1 MTTAPNL
8 KRFATSALL
17 RSRTFLLGAGVAL
30 VVGVLLWQA
39 LAAHGNPDPTAG
51 HTTWTAAVVDTAV
64 LVFREG
70 LEAILTLAVLTA
82 GLARSRRDYAKPVAL
97 GAGLGLA
104 ATYATWA
111 VVVAVIALV
120 DNTRTELAVQ
130 AATGLLA
137 VVVLL
142 VVMNWF
148 FHKIYWESWM
158 AFHSRSKRQLLQA
171 PAAAL
176 AWRGL
181 ILLGLASIYRE
192 GFEVV
197 LFLQSIRLQVG
208 GGVVAAGSA
217 IGLGL
222 TALVA
227 VLAFAGHRRLPY
239 QKMLAMTGGM
249 LALVLI
255 VMVGEQAQEMQLAG
269 WIGTTTLPVHI
280 APWLGVWFSVF
291 PTVQTLAGQLLAVA
305 LVLGS
310 YVAAQRSTRH
320 RAAADAQRGSMYA
333 AQSPTP

>member
-1 MTTAPNL
+1 MLATPANL
-8 KRFATSALL
+8 KSLAI
-17 RSRTFLLGAGVAL
+17 RSRRSLGTALLLGAGVAL
-30 VVGVLLWQA
+30 VAAVLVWQA
-39 LAAHGNPDPTAG
+39 VTSHGSPDPTAG
-51 HTTWTAAVVDTAV
+51 HPARMAAIVDTAV

-70 LEAILTLAVLTA
+70 LEAILTLAVVTA
-82 GLARSRRDYAKPVAL
+82 GLARSRRDYIRPVGV

-111 VVVAVIALV
+111 VVVALISLV
-120 DNTRTELAVQ
+120 DNTATELAVQ

-137 VVVLL
+137 VLVLL

-148 FHKIYWESWM
+148 FHKIYWEGWM
-158 AFHSRSKRQLLQA
+158 SFHSRKKRELVAA
-171 PAAAL
+171 PAAAA

-181 ILLGLASIYRE
+181 MLLGLASIYRE

-208 GGVVAAGSA
+208 TGVVALGSLV
-217 IGLGL
+217 GLLL

-227 VLAFAGHRRLPY
+227 VLTFVGHRRLPY

-249 LALVLI
+249 LALVLV

-269 WIGTTTLPVHI
+269 WLGTTHLALQVP
-280 APWLGVWFSVF
+280 AWLGVWFSVF
-291 PTVQTLAGQLLAVA
+291 PTVQTLAAQVLAAA

-310 YVAAQRSTRH
+310 YVAAR
-320 RAAADAQRGSMYA
+320 RATLRKVRLEVAGASG
-333 AQSPTP
+333 

>member
-1 MTTAPNL
+1 MTTAPDL
-8 KRFATSALL
+8 KRFATKALL
-17 RSRTFLLGAGVAL
+17 RSRGLLMGLGVAL
-30 VVGVLLWQA
+30 VVAVLVWQA
-39 LAAHGNPDPTAG
+39 LSAHGNPDPTAG
-51 HTTWTAAVVDTAV
+51 HTTWTAAIVDTAV

-82 GLARSRRDYAKPVAL
+82 GLARSRRDYARPVAI

-104 ATYATWA
+104 ATYATWV
-111 VVVAVIALV
+111 VVVALIALV

-130 AATGLLA
+130 AGTGLLA

-158 AFHSRSKRQLLQA
+158 AFHSRTKRQLLQA

-217 IGLGL
+217 IGLAL

-227 VLAFAGHRRLPY
+227 VLTFAGHRRLPY
-239 QKMLAMTGGM
+239 QKMLALTGGM
-249 LALVLI
+249 LGLVLV

-269 WIGTTTLPVHI
+269 WIGATPFPIHV
-280 APWLGVWFSVF
+280 APWMGVWFSVF
-291 PTVQTLAGQLLAVA
+291 PTVQTIAAQALAVA
-305 LVLGS
+305 LVVGS
-310 YVAAQRSTRH
+310 YLAARRSTH
-320 RAAADAQRGSMYA
+320 RQAAVQPADAPA
-333 AQSPTP
+333 

>member
-1 MTTAPNL
+1 MKSFL
-8 KRFATSALL
+8 H
-17 RSRTFLLGAGVAL
+17 SRNVLLGAGAAL
-30 VVGVLLWQA
+30 VLAVLVWQA
-39 LAAHGNPDPTAG
+39 LSSGGVPNPTLGHPTWA
-51 HTTWTAAVVDTAV
+51 AAVVDTAV

-70 LEAILTLAVLTA
+70 LEAVLTLAVLTA
-82 GLARSRRDYAKPVAL
+82 GLARSQRGYGKPVAI
-97 GAGLGLA
+97 GAGLGLI
-104 ATYATWA
+104 ATGATWVA
-111 VVVAVIALV
+111 VVAIIALV

-158 AFHSRSKRQLLQA
+158 AFHSRTKRALVKA
-171 PAAAL
+171 PAAAF

-208 GGVVAAGSA
+208 SGVIAVGAAV
-217 IGLGL
+217 GLGL
-222 TALVA
+222 TAMVA
-227 VLAFAGHRRLPY
+227 LLTFLGHRRLPY

-249 LALVLI
+249 LALVLV
-255 VMVGEQAQEMQLAG
+255 VMVGEQAFEMQQAG
-269 WIGTTTLPVHI
+269 WLGTTPLNI
-280 APWLGVWFSVF
+280 AMAPWLGLWLSVF
-291 PTVQTLAGQLLAVA
+291 PTVQTLAAQALAIV

-310 YVAAQRSTRH
+310 YLGARGATLRQAHGLSLNWSIRSQASSTIAANQPSDRS
-320 RAAADAQRGSMYA
+320 
-333 AQSPTP
+333 